1 MNHFTSKYKE
11 VKKLEGI
18 PFNVS
23 IHHEDHSRWI
33 CYTYKESIGKNGFQI
48 TMVDNYLE
56 LYIVNWSGPGSKEL
70 TSNNNNKVSV
80 NSDNNYRMD
89 EVITNS
95 ITCKAFYTESV
106 PLPDFAIDVLQTIQT
121 PILYEVL
128 RRVAVSF
135 HQKITPTNNLN
146 RFDNSFISY
155 PFGNMS
161 IN

>member
-23 IHHEDHSRWI
+23 IHNEDHSRWI
-33 CYTYKESIGKNGFQI
+33 CYTYKESIGKNGFQF
-48 TMVDNYLE
+48 TMIDNYLE
-56 LYIVNWSGPGSKEL
+56 SYIVTWSGPGSKEL
-70 TSNNNNKVSV
+70 ISNNDKTRVS
-80 NSDNNYRMD
+80 SENNYRAEEVVTTSISCRPFFMD
-89 EVITNS
+89 LVS
-95 ITCKAFYTESV
+95 
-106 PLPDFAIDVLQTIQT
+106 LPDFAIDVLQTIQT
-121 PILYEVL
+121 PTLYEVL

-135 HQKITPTNNLN
+135 HQKIAPPNNLN